1 MLGLQP
7 ILYTPL
13 TLRSRWGMGV
23 QLQYRMFAIRP
34 VIPSASFAIWGSFMS
49 SAERAAPDTI
59 IPVILCGGS
68 GTRLWPLSR
77 KALPKQFVPLLQGK
91 SLLQLTLERA
101 ALLSPRQF
109 IVAAEDHRFL
119 VQECALAAGAQSTI
133 LLEPLARNTTA
144 AMAVAALNAPPDALL
159 LFLPADHHIP
169 DAQAFAA
176 TIRAGCAA
184 ARAGSIVTFGVHPSY
199 PSTAYGYI
207 QQGAALAG
215 RGAAHAVQRFIE
227 KPNAAR
233 AQELLLAGGHFW
245 NAGIFLIQSSTLLA
259 ALKTS
264 APDILASCQQAVA
277 AQTTDGDFR
286 RLGKEAFA
294 TCRSESID
302 YAVMEKAAN
311 VAVVPFAAAWSDVG
325 SWNAVAELTAPDAS
339 GNRLHGHAHAVQA
352 TNTFI
357 HAPHRPVV
365 ALGTSNLLIVDTV
378 DAVLVADAAHAE
390 QVKTVVAQLEAAGVP
405 QAQKHR
411 HVARPWGT
419 YDSVDQGERFQVK
432 RIVVKP
438 GATLSLQMHHH
449 RAEHWVVVSG
459 TAEVTNGDKVILL
472 SENQS
477 TYIPLGQVHRL
488 RNPGKVPLEIIEV
501 QSGSYLGEDD
511 IVRLEDTYGRV
522 I

>member
-1 MLGLQP
+1 MP
-7 ILYTPL
+7 DNTIT
-13 TLRSRWGMGV
+13 
-23 QLQYRMFAIRP
+23 P
-34 VIPSASFAIWGSFMS
+34 VIM
-49 SAERAAPDTI
+49 
-59 IPVILCGGS
+59 CGGS

-77 KALPKQFVPLLQGK
+77 KALPKQFVPLIQGK

-101 ALLSPRQF
+101 ALLSPQQL

-119 VQECALAAGAQSTI
+119 VQASATAAGVQSTI
-133 LLEPLARNTTA
+133 LLEPVARNTAA
-144 AMAVAALNAPPDALL
+144 AMAVAALNCPSDTLL

-169 DAQAFAA
+169 DAVAFA
-176 TIRAGCAA
+176 TSIRAGASAA
-184 ARAGSIVTFGVHPSY
+184 QAGFIITFGVQPSF

-215 RGAAHAVQRFIE
+215 QGSAHTVQRFFE
-227 KPNAAR
+227 KPNATR

-245 NAGIFLIQSSTLLA
+245 NAGIFLIQSSILLA
-259 ALKTS
+259 ALQ
-264 APDILASCQQAVA
+264 AHAADILAACQQAVA
-277 AQTTDGDFR
+277 AQTADGDFR
-286 RLGKEAFA
+286 RLGKDAFVA
-294 TCRSESID
+294 CRSDSID

-311 VAVVPFAAAWSDVG
+311 VAVLPFAAAWSDVG
-325 SWNAVAELTAPDAS
+325 SWNAVADLTTPDAG
-339 GNRLHGHAHAVQA
+339 GNRIHGQGFIVQA

-365 ALGTSNLLIVDTV
+365 ALGTTNLLIIDTV

-390 QVKTVVAQLEAAGVP
+390 QVKTVVAQLAAAGVP
-405 QAQKHR
+405 QAQHHR

-419 YDSVDQGERFQVK
+419 YDSVDHGERFQVK

-459 TAEVTNGDKVILL
+459 TAEVTNGDKVTLL

-522 I
+522 R

>member
-1 MLGLQP
+1 MS
-7 ILYTPL
+7 L
-13 TLRSRWGMGV
+13 TE
-23 QLQYRMFAIRP
+23 P
-34 VIPSASFAIWGSFMS
+34 
-49 SAERAAPDTI
+49 AAPGSGTI
-59 IPVILCGGS
+59 IPVTLCGGS

-77 KALPKQFVPLLQGK
+77 KALPKQFVPLIHGK

-101 ALLSPRQF
+101 ALLNRSQL

-119 VQECALAAGAQSTI
+119 VQECANAAQVHSTI
-133 LLEPLARNTTA
+133 LLEPAARNTAA
-144 AMAVAALNAPPDALL
+144 AMAAAALNVPSDTLL

-169 DAQAFAA
+169 DTAAFAA
-176 TIRAGCAA
+176 TVRSGVSAA
-184 ARAGSIVTFGVHPSY
+184 QAGSIVTFGVQPSF

-207 QQGAALAG
+207 QQGVALAG
-215 RGAAHAVQRFIE
+215 QGAAHAVQRFVE
-227 KPNAAR
+227 KPNTTR

-245 NAGIFLIQSSTLLA
+245 NAGIFLIQASTLLA
-259 ALKTS
+259 ALKAH
-264 APDILASCQQAVA
+264 APDILAACQAAVA
-277 AQTTDGDFR
+277 AQTADGDFR
-286 RLGKEAFA
+286 RLGQEAFA
-294 TCRSESID
+294 ACRSESID
-302 YAVMEKAAN
+302 YAVLEKADNA
-311 VAVVPFAAAWSDVG
+311 AVLPFAAAWSDVG
-325 SWNAVAELTAPDAS
+325 SWNAVADLSPPDAQ
-339 GNRLHGHAHAVQA
+339 GNRVDGQGHLVEA

-365 ALGTSNLLIVDTV
+365 ALGTSNLLIIDTV

-405 QAQKHR
+405 QAQHHR
-411 HVARPWGT
+411 HVARPWGS
-419 YDSVDQGERFQVK
+419 YDSVDHGRRFQVK

-459 TAEVTNGDKVILL
+459 TAEVTNGDKVMLL

-511 IVRLEDTYGRV
+511 IVRLEDTYGRANG
-522 I
+522 

>member
-1 MLGLQP
+1 MP
-7 ILYTPL
+7 DNTIT
-13 TLRSRWGMGV
+13 
-23 QLQYRMFAIRP
+23 P
-34 VIPSASFAIWGSFMS
+34 VIM
-49 SAERAAPDTI
+49 
-59 IPVILCGGS
+59 CGGS

-77 KALPKQFVPLLQGK
+77 KALPKQFVPLIQGK

-101 ALLSPRQF
+101 ALLSPQQL

-119 VQECALAAGAQSTI
+119 VQASATAAGVQSTI
-133 LLEPLARNTTA
+133 LLEPVARNTAA
-144 AMAVAALNAPPDALL
+144 AMAVAALNCPSDTLL
-159 LFLPADHHIP
+159 LFLPADHPLP
-169 DAQAFAA
+169 DAGAFA
-176 TIRAGCAA
+176 TSIRAGASAA
-184 ARAGSIVTFGVHPSY
+184 QAGFIITFGVQPSF

-215 RGAAHAVQRFIE
+215 QGAAHTVQRFFE
-227 KPNAAR
+227 KPNATR

-245 NAGIFLIQSSTLLA
+245 NAGIFLIQSSILLA
-259 ALKTS
+259 ALQ
-264 APDILASCQQAVA
+264 AHAADILAACQQAVA
-277 AQTTDGDFR
+277 AQTADGDFR
-286 RLGKEAFA
+286 RLGKDAFVA
-294 TCRSESID
+294 CRSDSID

-311 VAVVPFAAAWSDVG
+311 VAVLPFAAAWSDVG
-325 SWNAVAELTAPDAS
+325 SWNAVADLTTPDAG
-339 GNRLHGHAHAVQA
+339 GNRIHGQGFIVQA

-365 ALGTSNLLIVDTV
+365 ALGTTNLLIIDTV

-405 QAQKHR
+405 QAQHHR

-419 YDSVDQGERFQVK
+419 YDSVDHGERFQVK

-459 TAEVTNGDKVILL
+459 TAEVTNGDKVTLL

-522 I
+522 R

>member
-1 MLGLQP
+1 MNP
-7 ILYTPL
+7 TE
-13 TLRSRWGMGV
+13 RS
-23 QLQYRMFAIRP
+23 
-34 VIPSASFAIWGSFMS
+34 
-49 SAERAAPDTI
+49 APDNI
-59 IPVILCGGS
+59 IPVIMCGGS

-77 KALPKQFVPLLQGK
+77 KALPKQFVPLIAGK

-101 ALLSPRQF
+101 ALLNPRQI

-119 VQECALAAGAQSTI
+119 VQECAAAAGVHSAI
-133 LLEPLARNTTA
+133 LLEPVARNTAA
-144 AMAVAALNAPPDALL
+144 AMAAAALNAPPDALL

-169 DAQAFAA
+169 DAAAFAT
-176 TIRAGCAA
+176 TIRAGVPA
-184 ARAGSIVTFGVHPSY
+184 ARAGSIVTFGVQPSF

-215 RGAAHAVQRFIE
+215 QGAAHAVQRFIE
-227 KPNAAR
+227 KPDATR

-245 NAGIFLIQSSTLLA
+245 NAGIFLIQASTLLA
-259 ALKTS
+259 ALKVH
-264 APDILASCQQAVA
+264 AGDILASCQQAVA
-277 AQTTDGDFR
+277 AQTADGDFR
-286 RLGKEAFA
+286 RLGAEAFSG
-294 TCRSESID
+294 CRSDSID

-311 VAVVPFAAAWSDVG
+311 VVVVPFAAAWSDVG
-325 SWNAVAELTAPDAS
+325 SWNAVAELSAPDAS
-339 GNRLHGHAHAVQA
+339 GNRIHGKGHALDA

-365 ALGTSNLLIVDTV
+365 ALGTQNLLIIDTV

-390 QVKTVVAQLEAAGVP
+390 QVKTVVAQLEAQGVP
-405 QAQKHR
+405 QALHHR

-419 YDSVDQGERFQVK
+419 YDSVDAGERFQVK

-488 RNPGKVPLEIIEV
+488 ANPGKVPLEIIEV

-522 I
+522 AKS

>member
-1 MLGLQP
+1 MP
-7 ILYTPL
+7 DNTIT
-13 TLRSRWGMGV
+13 
-23 QLQYRMFAIRP
+23 P
-34 VIPSASFAIWGSFMS
+34 VIM
-49 SAERAAPDTI
+49 
-59 IPVILCGGS
+59 CGGS

-77 KALPKQFVPLLQGK
+77 KALPKQFVPLIQGK

-101 ALLSPRQF
+101 ALLSPQQL

-119 VQECALAAGAQSTI
+119 VQASATAAGVQSTI
-133 LLEPLARNTTA
+133 LLEPVARNTAA
-144 AMAVAALNAPPDALL
+144 AMAVAALNCPSDTLL

-169 DAQAFAA
+169 DAVAFA
-176 TIRAGCAA
+176 TSIRAGASAA
-184 ARAGSIVTFGVHPSY
+184 QAGFIITFGVQPSF

-215 RGAAHAVQRFIE
+215 QGAAHTVQRFFE
-227 KPNAAR
+227 KPNATR

-245 NAGIFLIQSSTLLA
+245 NAGIFLIQSSILLA
-259 ALKTS
+259 ALQ
-264 APDILASCQQAVA
+264 AHAADILAACQQAVA
-277 AQTTDGDFR
+277 AQTADGDFR
-286 RLGKEAFA
+286 RLGKDAFVA
-294 TCRSESID
+294 CRSDSID

-311 VAVVPFAAAWSDVG
+311 VAVLPFAAAWSDVG
-325 SWNAVAELTAPDAS
+325 SWNAVADLTTPDAG
-339 GNRLHGHAHAVQA
+339 GNRIHGQGFIVQA

-365 ALGTSNLLIVDTV
+365 ALGTTNLLIIDTV

-405 QAQKHR
+405 QAQHHR

-419 YDSVDQGERFQVK
+419 YDSVDHGERFQVK

-459 TAEVTNGDKVILL
+459 TAEVTNGDKVTLL

-522 I
+522 R